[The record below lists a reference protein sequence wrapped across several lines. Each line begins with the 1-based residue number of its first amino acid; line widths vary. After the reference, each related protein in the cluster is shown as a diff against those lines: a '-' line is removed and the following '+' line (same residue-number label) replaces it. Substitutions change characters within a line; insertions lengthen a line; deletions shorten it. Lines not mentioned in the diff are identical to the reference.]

1 MTEERKEELKQL
13 LEEAL
18 ENLEIRPYSGFEGIS
33 IFLNAYKRHLQQVWT
48 SYSQNSLWIVT
59 HFSLDIRGNIKSK
72 LLDFMRMELDSFIH
86 EDKILSATFYV
97 CDGGD
102 WKGTPLE
109 TFLDHLLKITI
120 FQGTDGAVSNLEKH
134 TKEIQGSFQ
143 IITLLEGIKIDEKI
157 QVFEGIHLTP
167 LPSSV
172 EEFPTYF
179 GNNITAKI
187 PHNVIGKTLLVIDF
201 TIFPIFHKPS
211 SLVKGPDESV
221 SYVLHLPGFGSPVPN
236 YVPVEWAKQRE
247 RFKVEV
253 DGGKFP
259 DFKEADFNDKFC
271 EALSLA
277 CNSAVEFS
285 MRWKFIVPHELFH
298 AGFSP
303 STSYVQR
310 AFGDS
315 IQVGE
320 VHIDKAKDLY
330 KALVNPASNVGTKL
344 QIPIDRWIKSKTSKT
359 PVDKIIDLGIA
370 LEALYLSEGTKE
382 QLTLQFRLRASW
394 YLGKDK
400 EHRKR
405 LIDEFKSI
413 YNLRSQA
420 VHSGKIP
427 DEIKIKKGEN
437 PTTTSEFITRAQD
450 LCRDSILKILEDGE
464 FPDWNNLILGEE
476 SCTTNC

>member
-1 MTEERKEELKQL
+1 MTEERKEDLKQL

-18 ENLEIRPYSGFEGIS
+18 ENLEIRPYSGFEGLSIS
-33 IFLNAYKRHLQQVWT
+33 LNAYKRHLQQVWT
-48 SYSQNSLWIVT
+48 SYSQDSLWIVR
-59 HFSLDIRGNIKSK
+59 HFSLDIRGNTKSK
-72 LLDFMRMELDSFIH
+72 LLNFMREELNSFIH
-86 EDKILSATFYV
+86 QDKILSATFYV
-97 CDGGD
+97 RGGGN

-109 TFLDHLLKITI
+109 TFLEHLLKITI
-120 FQGTDGAVSNLEKH
+120 FQGTEGAISNLEKH

-143 IITLLEGIKIDEKI
+143 IITLLEGIKIEEKI

-172 EEFPTYF
+172 PEFPTYF
-179 GNNITAKI
+179 GNNITAKT
-187 PHNVIGKTLLVIDF
+187 PHSEIGKTLLVIDF

-211 SLVKGPDESV
+211 SVAKAPDESD
-221 SYVLHLPGFGSPVPN
+221 SYVLHLPGIGSPVPN
-236 YVPVEWAKQRE
+236 NVPVEWAKQRE

-253 DGGKFP
+253 DGGNFP

-277 CNSAVEFS
+277 CNSGVEFS

-303 STSYVQR
+303 STSYVKR

-344 QIPIDRWIKSKTSKT
+344 QIPIDRWIQSKTSQT
-359 PVDKIIDLGIA
+359 AVDKIIDLGIA
-370 LEALYLSEGTKE
+370 LEALYLPKDNID
-382 QLTLQFRLRASW
+382 QLAFQFRLRAAW
-394 YLGKDK
+394 YLGQDK
-400 EHRKR
+400 TDREK
-405 LIDEFKSI
+405 LIDEFNAI
-413 YNLRSQA
+413 YILRSKA
-420 VHSGKIP
+420 VHNGEVPKR
-427 DEIKIKKGEN
+427 IKIRKGESV
-437 PTTTSEFITRAQD
+437 PTSEFIPRVQD
-450 LCRDSILKILEDGE
+450 LCRQSILKILEDGK
-464 FPDWNNLILGEE
+464 FPDWNDLILG
-476 SCTTNC
+476 